1 MSELK
6 QYYVYSYW
14 HTVMTK
20 LSAHASIKV
29 AVLDS
34 QNPLDIPASMIRF
47 IVVSADTREEALAE
61 GAKAFR
67 MDTGF
72 LVDEERPIWRDYV
85 QLGPSSFAEERLEQP
100 LQDVRHVESRASNKA
115 SDVDKDDDFGFNEV
129 MK

>member
-1 MSELK
+1 MR

-20 LSAHASIKV
+20 LAAHASIKV

-47 IVVSADTREEALAE
+47 VAVSAISKEHALLE
-61 GAKAFR
+61 GSKYFR
-67 MDTGF
+67 LDTGLF
-72 LVDEERPIWRDYV
+72 LDEEVPIYRGYV
-85 QLGPSSFAEERLEQP
+85 QLGPSSFSGEERLEQP
-100 LQDVRHVESRASNKA
+100 LQDVRHVESRTSANA
-115 SDVDKDDDFGFNEV
+115 SDEKKDDDFGFNEV